1 MWEAEL
7 TKGIERVREF
17 LLSRGINAQVV
28 ELDASTK
35 SSQLAVQAL
44 GCSVGEI
51 AKSVVFTGYRTVV
64 VTLSGIRRVK
74 LEKLVMTVGS
84 KLRVASAEE
93 VKTLTGYDAGG
104 VPLFPHYEGIGV
116 FPDVSL
122 TTYPRVWAA
131 AGEQNAVMQL
141 SVDELVRTIGRAV
154 VDEGP
159 RMTNFWCRVPER
171 LRPR

>member
-1 MWEAEL
+1 VWEAEL

-35 SSQLAVQAL
+35 SSQLAAQAL

-51 AKSVVFTGYRTVV
+51 AKSVVFTGDRTVV

-74 LEKLVMTVGS
+74 LEKLAMIVGS

-93 VKTLTGYDAGG
+93 VKTFTGYVAGG
-104 VPLFPHYEGIGV
+104 VPPFPHHEGIAV
-116 FPDVSL
+116 FPDASL

-131 AGEQNAVMQL
+131 AGEQNDVMQL
-141 SVDELVRTIGRAV
+141 SVNELVRTIVSAV
-154 VDEGP
+154 VD
-159 RMTNFWCRVPER
+159 VSS
-171 LRPR
+171 